1 MALLARSGGQNKQRL
16 STSGRQFIKGAERWI
31 LATLI
36 GVDNADVLGRES
48 GETITDPAKL
58 IAPMLARFM
67 TTERGFARAQRTL
80 NPVRFWPLR
89 AIAKSQY

>member
-1 MALLARSGGQNKQRL
+1 MLGG
-16 STSGRQFIKGAERWI
+16 
-31 LATLI
+31 
-36 GVDNADVLGRES
+36 ES

-67 TTERGFARAQRTL
+67 ATERGFARAQRTL